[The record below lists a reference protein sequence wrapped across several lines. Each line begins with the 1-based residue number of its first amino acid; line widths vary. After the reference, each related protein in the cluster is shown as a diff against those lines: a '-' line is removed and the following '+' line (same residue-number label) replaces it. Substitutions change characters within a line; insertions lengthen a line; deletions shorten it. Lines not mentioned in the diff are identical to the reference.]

1 MGWKHTAYHINKSDP
16 GRNPLKQQLDKNL
29 KITLVSSS
37 KNTVEKKKEDNDN
50 CQAFCVSC
58 KRRKKKKQEVGDDLS
73 VCMLNLFP

>member
-16 GRNPLKQQLDKNL
+16 GRTPLKQQLDKNL

-37 KNTVEKKKEDNDN
+37 KNVLEKKKEDNDN
-50 CQAFCVSC
+50 CQAFCVAC
-58 KRRKKKKQEVGDDLS
+58 KGKKKKKQEVGDDLS